1 MSRVKQIIG
10 PLSLACLSASLIP
23 LAHSDDQVNSSAAQ
37 DAVQVAE
44 AESAADKTA
53 QTQDADHITPPEALD
68 MVEVVGDSERAKEMP
83 ASAQYIGTEEIR
95 TQSYSDVNRI
105 LRKAP
110 GVNIREEDG
119 FGLFPNIS
127 FRGVDTTRSAKITVM
142 EDGVLTAPAPY
153 SAPAAYFNPAGGRM
167 SGVEVLKG
175 GSQVKYGPHITGGVL
190 NYLSTPI
197 PETGKAYLKTIYGSY
212 DEIRTHG
219 YAGDTLDTQHGRFG
233 YLVEGFYRN
242 SAGFK
247 TIDTTPDFQD
257 SDKTG
262 FSQVE
267 PMVRLAWEPNT
278 DMYQRLEVKFG
289 YTDMDADET
298 YLGLSETDFRND
310 PYRRYSASRFDNI
323 VSENF
328 RGFARYFVSPTDNLD
343 IVTTAYYSEF
353 DRNWSKLNDLR
364 GGATGNME
372 LSSAL
377 AGANNGLGL
386 ACLKGDLA
394 CNLRVRDNNRS
405 YYLGGVETMANYRF
419 DVGATHHELNGGF
432 RYHEDRENRF
442 QHDTTYNQAAN
453 GTIIGKTVGA
463 PGSQDDRYGLTNAYA
478 FFLKDRIEFGN
489 WGFTPGV
496 RYEHLYQTYVNK
508 RAPTTNGTSSL
519 DLFAGG
525 ASLDYKFNDE
535 WMMFG
540 SVHKG
545 FSPPSPQNSVID
557 KLEEETSNAY
567 ELGTRYKRGAFS
579 AEVTGFYTQFE
590 NLLVVNN
597 IGGAGTGQSENFG
610 EVDTRGVE
618 LAVNFDAG
626 EAFGWGFR
634 NPYFLAFT
642 YTDTE
647 QLNDAAST
655 DAESIFS
662 FGKKGNRVPYIPE
675 YALSF
680 GSGLHFSNWGVDV
693 TGNYVGE
700 TFTSASNTSAQ
711 VNGLGQPDARFGKT
725 DDYVVAD
732 VSAYYQVVKGVKI
745 LGGVQNV
752 NDEEYLVSRQPHGPR
767 PGMPLFAY
775 GGFELDFD
783 I

>member
-1 MSRVKQIIG
+1 
-10 PLSLACLSASLIP
+10 
-23 LAHSDDQVNSSAAQ
+23 
-37 DAVQVAE
+37 
-44 AESAADKTA
+44 
-53 QTQDADHITPPEALD
+53 
-68 MVEVVGDSERAKEMP
+68 
-83 ASAQYIGTEEIR
+83 
-95 TQSYSDVNRI
+95 
-105 LRKAP
+105 
-110 GVNIREEDG
+110 
-119 FGLFPNIS
+119 
-127 FRGVDTTRSAKITVM
+127 
-142 EDGVLTAPAPY
+142 
-153 SAPAAYFNPAGGRM
+153 
-167 SGVEVLKG
+167 
-175 GSQVKYGPHITGGVL
+175 
-190 NYLSTPI
+190 
-197 PETGKAYLKTIYGSY
+197 
-212 DEIRTHG
+212 
-219 YAGDTLDTQHGRFG
+219 
-233 YLVEGFYRN
+233 
-242 SAGFK
+242 
-247 TIDTTPDFQD
+247 
-257 SDKTG
+257 
-262 FSQVE
+262 
-267 PMVRLAWEPNT
+267 
-278 DMYQRLEVKFG
+278 
-289 YTDMDADET
+289 
-298 YLGLSETDFRND
+298 
-310 PYRRYSASRFDNI
+310 
-323 VSENF
+323 
-328 RGFARYFVSPTDNLD
+328 
-343 IVTTAYYSEF
+343 
-353 DRNWSKLNDLR
+353 
-364 GGATGNME
+364 
-372 LSSAL
+372 L
-377 AGANNGLGL
+377 AGAGNGL
-386 ACLKGDLA
+386 ACLKGEAA

-432 RYHEDRENRF
+432 RYHEDRETRF

-463 PGSQDDRYGLTNAYA
+463 PGSQDDRWGLTNAYA
-478 FFLKDRIEFGN
+478 FFLKDRIEFGKF
-489 WGFTPGV
+489 GFTPGV
-496 RYEHLYQTYVNK
+496 RYEHLYQTYVNN
-508 RAPTTNGTSSL
+508 RAPATNGTSSL

-567 ELGTRYKRGAFS
+567 ELGARYKRGAFS
-579 AEVTGFYTQFE
+579 AEMTGFYTQFE

-610 EVDTRGVE
+610 EVDSRGVE

-700 TFTSASNTSAQ
+700 TYTSASNTSAQ

-732 VSAYYQVVKGVKI
+732 VSAYYQVAKGIKI

>member
-1 MSRVKQIIG
+1 MSYVKHFVIR
-10 PLSLACLSASLIP
+10 PLSVACLSVSAMSPAYAESQAEAPTAQQPAPVAEGEIAP
-23 LAHSDDQVNSSAAQ
+23 NDAAQ
-37 DAVQVAE
+37 
-44 AESAADKTA
+44 A
-53 QTQDADHITPPEALD
+53 QNAGHAKSYEALD
-68 MVEVVGDSERAKEMP
+68 MVEVLGDSERVKEMP

-95 TQSYSDVNRI
+95 YQSYSDVNRI

-127 FRGVDTTRSAKITVM
+127 FRGVDTTRSAKITLM

-153 SAPAAYFNPAGGRM
+153 SAPAAYYNPAGGRM

-212 DEIRTHG
+212 DEIRSHG
-219 YAGDTLDTQHGRFG
+219 YVGDTLDTQHGRFG
-233 YLVEGFYRN
+233 YVAEGFYRN
-242 SAGFK
+242 SSGFK
-247 TIDTTPDFQD
+247 TIDDAP
-257 SDKTG
+257 DKTG

-289 YTDMDADET
+289 YSDMDADET

-323 VSENF
+323 QSE
-328 RGFARYFVSPTDNLD
+328 RLGGFARYFISPTDNLD

-364 GGATGNME
+364 GGATGNMS

-386 ACLKGDLA
+386 DCLRGDLA

-419 DVGATHHELNGGF
+419 DLGVTHHELNGGF
-432 RYHEDRENRF
+432 RYHEDRETRF
-442 QHDTTYNQAAN
+442 QHDTTYNQADD
-453 GTIIGKTVGA
+453 GTIIGKIVGA
-463 PGSQDDRYGLTNAYA
+463 PGSQDDRWGLTKAYA
-478 FFLKDRIEFGN
+478 FFLKDRIEWGK

-496 RYEHLYQTYVNK
+496 RYEHLYQTNVNNQD
-508 RAPTTNGTSSL
+508 PSSNGSSSL
-519 DLFAGG
+519 DIYSGG
-525 ASLDYKFNDE
+525 ASLDYKFNNDL
-535 WMMFG
+535 MVFG

-545 FSPPSPQNSVID
+545 FSPPGPQDAVVD
-557 KLEEETSNAY
+557 GLTEETSNAY
-567 ELGTRYKRGAFS
+567 ELGTRYRHGAFS

-590 NLLVVNN
+590 NLLVVDS
-597 IGGAGTGQSENFG
+597 IGGTGSDANQNFG
-610 EVDTRGVE
+610 EVDSRGVE
-618 LAVNFDAG
+618 LALNFDAG

-655 DAESIFS
+655 NAESIFS

-680 GSGLHFSNWGVDV
+680 GSGLHFSNWGIDV

-700 TFTSASNTSAQ
+700 TYTSASNTSAQ
-711 VNGLGQPDARFGKT
+711 LNGDGQPDARFGKT

-732 VSAYYQVVKGVKI
+732 VSAYYQVAKGIKL

-752 NDEEYLVSRQPHGPR
+752 NDEEYIVSRQPHGPR
-767 PGMPLFAY
+767 PGMPFFAY

-783 I
+783 M